1 MNFFIKYLKI
11 KLSIM
16 NQVIAILLYFLAIV
30 VSITAV
36 CCIHNYIQK
45 EIEKSAE
52 RSTNSRH
59 IVV

>member
-1 MNFFIKYLKI
+1 
-11 KLSIM
+11 M

-52 RSTNSRH
+52 RAVNVRNN
-59 IVV
+59 IV

>member
-1 MNFFIKYLKI
+1 
-11 KLSIM
+11 M

-36 CCIHNYIQK
+36 WCIHNYIQK

-52 RSTNSRH
+52 RATNSRH